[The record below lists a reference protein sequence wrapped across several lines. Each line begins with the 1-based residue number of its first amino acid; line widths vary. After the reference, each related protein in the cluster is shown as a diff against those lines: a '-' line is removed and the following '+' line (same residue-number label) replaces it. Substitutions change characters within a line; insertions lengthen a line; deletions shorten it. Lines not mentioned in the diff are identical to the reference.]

1 MVPDI
6 EQKTQNASVG
16 DLAKWCVIQEKELRR
31 KKNDC
36 HKLQDEQ
43 RIRNRELV
51 RVKHLLEEKTSKLQV
66 AQEKLKVSEED
77 VTSLEAQNSS
87 LKKKLEALQKSVY
100 SPTCDLGSSLAHNE
114 SPAPALPQK
123 RPRLSLPDDKHT
135 ASIVDL
141 DMTSEILSEKSV
153 EKERVLSAKEN
164 QKNTCKEFGTKYVKI
179 TSAAASSAVPKQ
191 KSASNLMSSV
201 PGLGNL
207 NILRKTISQ
216 GSMLAQEE
224 SSIKKGYNGLGG
236 HEKFIQ
242 PRGRPFLQVKSKANN
257 KKTTAS
263 SKVFKPNLSNPPPFP
278 SLNAFN
284 MG

>member
-6 EQKTQNASVG
+6 EQKTRNASVD

-43 RIRNRELV
+43 RTRNRELV
-51 RVKHLLEEKTSKLQV
+51 RMKHLLEEKTAKLQLV
-66 AQEKLKVSEED
+66 QEKLKVSEED
-77 VTSLEAQNSS
+77 VTSLESQNSS
-87 LKKKLEALQKSVY
+87 LKKRLEALQKSVY
-100 SPTCDLGSSLAHNE
+100 SPSCDLGTSLAHRLINE
-114 SPAPALPQK
+114 SPAPALPHK
-123 RPRLSLPDDKHT
+123 RPRLSLPDDQT
-135 ASIVDL
+135 GSVDL
-141 DMTSEILSEKSV
+141 DMTTEILSEKTT
-153 EKERVLSAKEN
+153 EKQRPFSSKEN

-179 TSAAASSAVPKQ
+179 TSAAGSAMPKQ
-191 KSASNLMSSV
+191 KSASNLSSV

-242 PRGRPFLQVKSKANN
+242 PRGRPFLQAKPKA

-263 SKVFKPNLSNPPPFP
+263 KVFKPSLSNPPPFP
-278 SLNAFN
+278 SLNAFS
-284 MG
+284 MD